1 MYTGKTM
8 KKLAGLEIEKICP
21 LHGPVLEENL
31 SYYLETYQT
40 WSTYGTE
47 SEGIV
52 INYTSVYGH
61 TKAAAEKLAELL
73 KQKGCPKVAVNDLAR
88 CDMPEAVEDTF
99 RYGKAVL
106 ATTTYN
112 ADIFPFMKTFI
123 EHLTE
128 RNWQNKTVGLIE
140 NGSWAPTA
148 AKVMKGMLEGC
159 KNLTVLEP
167 AVKITSAL
175 NEESEKQLEALADAL
190 MA

>member
-1 MYTGKTM
+1 MLKFIL
-8 KKLAGLEIEKICP
+8 KRVLQAI
-21 LHGPVLEENL
+21 PVLLGL
-31 SYYLETYQT
+31 S
-40 WSTYGTE
+40 
-47 SEGIV
+47 IV
-52 INYTSVYGH
+52 VFLIMHVFSPDPAPVVLGEHAT
-61 TKAAAEKLAELL
+61 AEQMNAWRDANGLNQPLL
-73 KQKGCPKVAVNDLAR
+73 KQYYFVGG
-88 CDMPEAVEDTF
+88 MPEAVEDTF

-112 ADIFPFMKTFI
+112 ADIFPVMKTFI

-148 AKVMKGMLEGC
+148 AKTMKAMLEGS
-159 KNLTVLEP
+159 KNLTLLEP

-175 NEESEKQLEALADAL
+175 NADSRAQLEQLADAL